1 MVEEFEIA
9 DKLMFITV
17 LLFSGF
23 LFFPCCPSHPKT
35 KNLKPAVSATNV
47 QSAHSANKWKNKKTF
62 LLLSSFFLAAKFK
75 KKKRPNSL
83 VFIVPK

>member
-9 DKLMFITV
+9 DKLVFFKI
-17 LLFSGF
+17 LLFPGF
-23 LFFPCCPSHPKT
+23 LFFPCCPSHPKKK

-62 LLLSSFFLAAKFK
+62 LLSSSFFLAAKFK
-75 KKKRPNSL
+75 KKKGQAL
-83 VFIVPK
+83 

>member
-1 MVEEFEIA
+1 LENLNSQTSSGSKI
-9 DKLMFITV
+9 

-23 LFFPCCPSHPKT
+23 LFFPYFAAPPTQRK

-62 LLLSSFFLAAKFK
+62 LLSSSFFLAAKFK
-75 KKKRPNSL
+75 KK
-83 VFIVPK
+83 IG